1 MPIQQITSGVIADGA
16 VVATDIANGTVTGP
30 KLGANS
36 VSSNNIIAGVTL
48 TTPIISGNLNLD
60 SAGTTGVRVP
70 SANTMT
76 FHTAGTEDMRIT
88 SDGKVGIGTNNPG
101 DRLHVYENTSYVGIK
116 LQNQTSFMTSFVHD
130 GLGGHGFIY
139 KSGALDTAFY
149 NNDVET
155 MRVKSG
161 GTFQFNSGY
170 GSVAT
175 AYGCRAWVNFQGTDT
190 VAIRAGGNVSSVT
203 DLGTGTYQVN
213 FTTAMPD
220 TNYAVTGTCERNGE
234 NSDNPLQSH
243 RTRTTTSVVI
253 NTSRSN
259 TDMFDMLAPTA
270 AIFR

>member
-1 MPIQQITSGVIADGA
+1 MPIQKITTGVVDA
-16 VVATDIANGTVTGP
+16 
-30 KLGANS
+30 S
-36 VSSNNIIAGVTL
+36 VFSSPTI
-48 TTPIISGNLNLD
+48 TTPTISGNLSLD
-60 SAGTTGVRVP
+60 STGTTGVRVP

-88 SDGKVGIGTNNPG
+88 SDGKVGVGTSSPG

-175 AYGCRAWVNFQGTDT
+175 AYGCRAWVNFNGTGT
-190 VAIRAGGNVSSVT
+190 PAIRSSGNVSSIT
-203 DLGTGTYQVN
+203 DNGTGQYFIN
-213 FTTAMPD
+213 FSSALTDA
-220 TNYAVTGTCERNGE
+220 NYSVIGIGAHVVGVVALFATVREG
-234 NSDNPLQSH
+234 S
-243 RTRTTTSVVI
+243 RTTSGVEVDFFTVSSTYHDTSDVNV
-253 NTSRSN
+253 
-259 TDMFDMLAPTA
+259 AV
-270 AIFR
+270 FR